1 MPITSRASISSEIRM
16 APISA
21 VAPAP
26 TVAANA
32 SPVTTGAVRRTLT
45 MAARKPVN
53 ASTPILP
60 REAKPWIAIS
70 DPAESVTK
78 PTIATVPPT
87 TAMAPA
93 PMPISA
99 IRRTISLR

>member
-1 MPITSRASISSEIRM
+1 MPITSRASISSEMRM

-26 TVAANA
+26 TVAARA
-32 SPVTTGAVRRTLT
+32 SPVTTGAVSRTFT
-45 MAARKPVN
+45 MAAKKPVK

-60 REAKPWIAIS
+60 NEAKPWMAIS
-70 DPAESVTK
+70 EPADSVTN

-87 TAMAPA
+87 TAIAPA

-99 IRRTISLR
+99 MRRTISLR